1 MKRFNVKKMLIASL
15 LSAAVA
21 APFAV
26 TDANAGAVITSG
38 PVSMGIFD
46 QGHVGFAGVGL
57 SFAGVGDALTPGC
70 MCEGWGVAGNG
81 IAGWA
86 SVDTGG
92 VVNITVDSFTST
104 ASTATSSVH
113 LTSLPSL
120 TITQAYAPSAGA
132 PTTLFEDTVT
142 ITNTGV
148 ADITDVRYRRG
159 MDWDV
164 PPTQFNEFVTIGG
177 LPAANLIY
185 SDDNGF
191 TIVNPLVAS
200 FPIVPGTVNTNFVDA
215 GPADHGALF
224 DFGFGTIAAG
234 ESKTFKIFYGA
245 ADSEDA
251 AMAALGAVSAEI
263 FSLGQSNGGQ
273 RTGAPATYIFAFAG
287 VGGTPVPG
295 PVIPEPSTIVLLASG
310 VAGLA
315 GFRYWRSKN

>member
-1 MKRFNVKKMLIASL
+1 MKRFSIKKLLTASL

-26 TDANAGAVITSG
+26 TEANAGAVITSG
-38 PVSMGIFD
+38 PVSMGIYD
-46 QGHVGFAGVGL
+46 QGHVGFSFVGL
-57 SFAGVGDALTPGC
+57 SYAGVGDALTPGC

-86 SVDTGG
+86 SVDNGG
-92 VVNITVDSFTST
+92 ISNITVDSFAST
-104 ASTATSSVH
+104 ASTATSAVH

-142 ITNTGV
+142 IANTGA
-148 ADITDVRYRRG
+148 ADVTDVRYRRV

-164 PPTQFNEFVTIGG
+164 PPTEFNEYVTIGG
-177 LPAANLIY
+177 LPAANLLY

-191 TIVNPLVAS
+191 NHSSPLIAS
-200 FPIVPGTVNTNFVDA
+200 SPIVPGTANTNFVDA

-251 AMAALGAVSAEI
+251 AMAALGAVSAEV

-273 RTGAPATYIFAFAG
+273 RTGSPATFIFAFAG
-287 VGGTPVPG
+287 IGGTPVPG
-295 PVIPEPSTIVLLASG
+295 PVIPEPSTIALLASG
-310 VAGLA
+310 VVGLA
-315 GFRYWRSKN
+315 GFRYWRSKR